1 VKMQFDVWYPVQNTG
16 LQNTGLQNN
25 GLQNNGLQNLQACII
40 LKIS

>member
-1 VKMQFDVWYPVQNTG
+1 MQFDVWYPVQNTG